1 MEGVPKV
8 GTAGADVVA
17 VVAAAAPPNAKPD
30 VEPPPPPP
38 PNSDDPPLV
47 PKAGAGVAE
56 GTALA
61 PPAPPNANG
70 DAVLAVDA
78 PAAGAAAE
86 PNVKGLGADAW
97 VAPPKDDAPNAG
109 GGTAGVVVATEEEAE
124 AATGLVLPMPKP
136 PNVAGVALGA
146 PAGCPNENP
155 L

>member
-8 GTAGADVVA
+8 GTAAADVVA

-56 GTALA
+56 GAALA

-78 PAAGAAAE
+78 PAAAE